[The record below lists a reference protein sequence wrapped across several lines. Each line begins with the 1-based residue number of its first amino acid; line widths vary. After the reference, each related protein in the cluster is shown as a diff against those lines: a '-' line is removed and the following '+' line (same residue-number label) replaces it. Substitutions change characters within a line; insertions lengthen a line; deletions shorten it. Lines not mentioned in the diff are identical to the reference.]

1 MMKIFP
7 GIIGGVALAACSQVS
22 PENPPAVEVSAA
34 PEIAETTSGG
44 PEDISHLS
52 AEWQIEAYSTAGP
65 SFIGENATIL
75 SVDGT
80 VLREGTNGWTC
91 MPGNPRPVPEGG
103 WGSAHEAMPVCGDSE
118 AFKWMMAY
126 MNNTEHDML
135 HDGYM
140 WMLHGDMGEDNTKAG
155 VLNKA
160 DAEDPANWIE
170 SGAHLMR
177 MPKDPSSLDGMTTDF
192 RSGAP
197 YVMFSGT
204 PWAHLMIPV
213 EGYYDYS
220 E

>member
-1 MMKIFP
+1 
-7 GIIGGVALAACSQVS
+7 
-22 PENPPAVEVSAA
+22 
-34 PEIAETTSGG
+34 
-44 PEDISHLS
+44 
-52 AEWQIEAYSTAGP
+52 
-65 SFIGENATIL
+65 
-75 SVDGT
+75 
-80 VLREGTNGWTC
+80 
-91 MPGNPRPVPEGG
+91 MPGNPRPVPEEG

-220 E
+220 ERDPPGICSIIAKANYHAHQDLLNPGDFLWLVPLSYGVEIANSHHNLTKRDKII